1 MPLPLLFIGIAA
13 VTGATGIGKT
23 VKAGVDQSRA
33 KALNTNS
40 TERVK
45 EAATR
50 LDLLR
55 RQCGASLEALGKEKV
70 FVLNGSIKQFLDTF
84 TQIKNVDFR
93 ESVGLTELTKLHI
106 DQKDFEELGEMQ
118 NFAASLATGSVTGAA
133 SGALAAFGAYNAAA
147 ALATAST
154 GTAIGTLSGA
164 AATNA
169 TLAFFGGGSLAAGG
183 LGMAGGMAVLGGLV
197 AGPALLVMGLVT
209 GAKAGKNFENAKANA
224 AVATETCEQLETGAV
239 QCIAIRR
246 RTYMF
251 YTLLARLDAYF
262 LPLLYRMQT
271 VIQTEGTDYARYTP
285 ESKKIIA
292 SAASLAAT
300 VKSVLDTPILSSD
313 GSLTD
318 VSAVMESDLSRSL
331 KEKYNDYKI
340 LGRMSRED
348 NNSNN

>member
-33 KALNTNS
+33 RALNENS
-40 TERVK
+40 TERV
-45 EAATR
+45 EDAANR
-50 LDLLR
+50 LDVLR
-55 RQCGASLEALGKEKV
+55 RQCGASLEALGHEKV
-70 FVLNGSIKQFLDTF
+70 FVLNGSVKQFLDAF
-84 TQIKNVDFR
+84 TQIKNVDLR
-93 ESVGLTELTKLHI
+93 ESVGLTELSKLHI

-118 NFAASLATGSVTGAA
+118 NFAASLATGGVTGAA

-147 ALATAST
+147 MLASAST
-154 GTAIGTLSGA
+154 GTAISALSGA

-183 LGMAGGMAVLGGLV
+183 LGVAGGMAVLGGLV

-318 VSAVMESDLSRSL
+318 VSAVMESDLSRNL
-331 KEKYNDYKI
+331 KEKYNDYKT

-348 NNSNN
+348 SNSNN

>member
-33 KALNTNS
+33 KALNENS
-40 TERVK
+40 TERVE
-45 EAATR
+45 EAANR

-55 RQCGASLEALGKEKV
+55 KQCGASLEALGKEKV
-70 FVLNGSIKQFLDTF
+70 FVLNGSIKQFLDVF

-93 ESVGLTELTKLHI
+93 ESVGLTELSKLHI

-133 SGALAAFGAYNAAA
+133 GGALAAFGAYNAAA
-147 ALATAST
+147 VLASAST
-154 GTAIGTLSGA
+154 GTAISTLSGA

-239 QCIAIRR
+239 QCVAIRR

-262 LPLLYRMQT
+262 LPLLYKMQE
-271 VIQTEGTDYARYTP
+271 VVETEGTDYAQYTP
-285 ESKKIIA
+285 ESKKIVA
-292 SAASLAAT
+292 SAAALAAT
-300 VKSVLDTPILSSD
+300 VKSVLDTPILSED

-318 VSAVMESDLSRSL
+318 ASAVLEGNLTRSM
-331 KEKYNDYKI
+331 KEKQAAYQIPLDM
-340 LGRMSRED
+340 GRSPD
-348 NNSNN
+348 AIIV